1 VTRPAVPALPA
12 STPPTRTKRLEI
24 AVNSTRKVSI
34 ATGTLLIVA
43 TVAVLAASAVDPTLT
58 GAGYLTEVAIHPHRL
73 AAAALL
79 YLVAAGA
86 SVGIAIA
93 LYPVLKRVHSGLA
106 LGAVTFRAI
115 EATLYATVVVA
126 VLSVLPLGQALT
138 TAQPADQGSIR
149 AIADSLLSARPFQS
163 RGDLRLQR
171 RGSDVLRLVLPVST
185 RAALAVGLG
194 IAGVLLMISA
204 CLMALFSDSPITSYT
219 LLVLPI
225 AVQELVLAFWLLV
238 KGFRSFTDV
247 PTHLVGG
254 REDPR

>member
-1 VTRPAVPALPA
+1 M
-12 STPPTRTKRLEI
+12 S
-24 AVNSTRKVSI
+24 S

-58 GAGYLTEVAIHPHRL
+58 GAGYLTEVANHPHRL

-93 LYPVLKRVHSGLA
+93 VYPVLKRVHSGLA

-115 EATLYATVVVA
+115 AATLYATVVVA
-126 VLSVLPLGQALT
+126 VLSVLPLGHALA
-138 TAQPADQGSIR
+138 TAQPTDQGAIR
-149 AIADSLLSARPFQS
+149 AIADSLLSARDHSNLAAIFAFHVGALMYCALFYRSQ
-163 RGDLRLQR
+163 
-171 RGSDVLRLVLPVST
+171 LVPRWLSGW
-185 RAALAVGLG
+185 R
-194 IAGVLLMISA
+194 IAGVLLMISS

-238 KGFRSFTDV
+238 KRL
-247 PTHLVGG
+247 PLLH
-254 REDPR
+254 